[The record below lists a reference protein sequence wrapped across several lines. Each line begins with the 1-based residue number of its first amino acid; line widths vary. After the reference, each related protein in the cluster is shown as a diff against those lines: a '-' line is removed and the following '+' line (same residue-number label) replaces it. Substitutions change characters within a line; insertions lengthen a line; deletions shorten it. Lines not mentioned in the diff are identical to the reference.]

1 MKCSGQSH
9 WKENAPL
16 ERKTGWQVPPL
27 WHTAP
32 WHTDG
37 AAGGALREVHVEA
50 TPSVTP
56 EGATKADAAD
66 SGESWDLYL

>member
-1 MKCSGQSH
+1 M
-9 WKENAPL
+9 
-16 ERKTGWQVPPL
+16 PPL